1 MEYKLRDDVE
11 IVDKLEARNV
21 IKRRKLF
28 KYDQMKEE
36 MNHFI
41 SDIENEGG
49 HISGPLV
56 YSLNNVP
63 DDDFIL
69 DIEFI
74 FPVEEDYLE
83 IENAAFSTYF
93 EIPNLIATAVDHDF
107 ETLTKVTYNE
117 LLSTLKLNDIDVNT
131 PFYHVLSDDSTSKVT
146 ILLGYA
152 Y

>member
-1 MEYKLRDDVE
+1 MEYRLRDDVE

-21 IKRRKLF
+21 IKRRKSF
-28 KYDQMKEE
+28 QYDRMKEE
-36 MNHFI
+36 MEFFI
-41 SDIENEGG
+41 KDIENAGG

-63 DDDFIL
+63 DNDFIL

-74 FPVEEDYLE
+74 FPLDEDYLE
-83 IENAAFSTYF
+83 IENTIFSSYF

-107 ETLTKVTYNE
+107 VNLTKVAYNE
-117 LLSTLKLNDIDVNT
+117 LVLTLNLNDMEVNT
-131 PFYHVLSDDSTSKVT
+131 PFYHVLSEDGSSKVN